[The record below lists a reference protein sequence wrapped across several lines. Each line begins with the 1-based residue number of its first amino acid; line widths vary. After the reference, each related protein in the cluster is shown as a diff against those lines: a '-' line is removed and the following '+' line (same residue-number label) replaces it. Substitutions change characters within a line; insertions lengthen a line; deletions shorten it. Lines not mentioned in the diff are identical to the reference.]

1 MKKIPDESIHAVIT
15 DPPYGIEFM
24 SLSWD
29 TEFNTAQGDRLFQAT
44 GSMGTKGFG
53 TLPAFRGMTE
63 TDLKEYYE
71 FTVAWSSEVL
81 RILKHGGYLL
91 SFGGIKTHD
100 IMMLGFRQAG
110 FEIRDVLLW
119 VFASG
124 FPKGQD
130 ISKEFDKKAGVER
143 PVIAKSPNVRPAKV
157 AGAAGF
163 ERLLKAHSPEK
174 YEGKGSEDF
183 NITAPVT
190 EDAIKWDGW
199 RTNLKTAYEP
209 IVMCQKPREGTF
221 IENIKEHE
229 VGALNID
236 ATRIPFD
243 SDEPTSSKQDT
254 FWYRTISE
262 KRDRNTGLGL
272 ESVPTKKGAGSFKSP
287 HPGDH
292 TEEGEWLTKKPR
304 HDYFANPLGRFP
316 TNVIRTTPFND
327 GYDPLFLIPKPSI
340 KEKGAYNTHPTV
352 KPLNLMEHLIK
363 LVTRE
368 DQTVFDP
375 FVGSGT
381 TCIAAYLHNRK
392 WIGIDKET
400 EYLKI
405 ALQRMKNVKKQYRL
419 SKLIKRK
426 KE

>member
-1 MKKIPDESIHAVIT
+1 MKTNKFFKGDSLTGMRKLPNESIHALIT

-24 SLSWD
+24 SLSWY
-29 TEFNTAQGDRLFQAT
+29 TEFDTAQGDRLFQAT
-44 GSMGTKGFG
+44 GSMGDKGFG

-63 TDLKEYYE
+63 TELDDYRK
-71 FTVAWSSEVL
+71 FTVAWSTEAL
-81 RILKHGGYLL
+81 RILKPGGYLL

-100 IMMLGFRQAG
+100 IMTLGFRQAG
-110 FEIRDVLLW
+110 FQIRDVILW
-119 VFASG
+119 LFASG

-130 ISKEFDKKAGVER
+130 ISKEFDRKAGVER
-143 PVIAKSPNVRPAKV
+143 PIIAKSPNVRPAQV
-157 AGAAGF
+157 TGAAGF
-163 ERLLKAHSPEK
+163 HKQLKQHQPER
-174 YEGKGSEDF
+174 YEGKKGEDF

-221 IENIKEHE
+221 IENVKEYE

-243 SDEPTSSKQDT
+243 SKDDVKTVKGGADRFAKSADKTDNEYFGKQLRIQKEKPTSSKQDT
-254 FWYRTISE
+254 FWYRTTTE

-272 ESVPTKKGAGSFKSP
+272 ETVPTRKGAGDFKSP

-304 HDYFANPLGRFP
+304 HDYFANPLGRYP
-316 TNVIRTTPFND
+316 SNVIRTTPFND

-340 KEKGAYNTHPTV
+340 SEKGIYNTHPTV
-352 KPLNLMEHLIK
+352 KPLALMEHLIK

-368 DQTVFDP
+368 DQIV
-375 FVGSGT
+375 
-381 TCIAAYLHNRK
+381 
-392 WIGIDKET
+392 
-400 EYLKI
+400 
-405 ALQRMKNVKKQYRL
+405 
-419 SKLIKRK
+419 
-426 KE
+426 